1 MKLNFRK
8 TKLTQKQKKNLIRI
22 IITGICFL
30 ILQFLPL
37 SPLWKLIAYI
47 AVYLFISYDILY
59 KTVKGIINL
68 KFLDENFLMSV
79 ATIGAFALAIYEKS
93 NDYNEALAVIFLYQI
108 GEFFQSYA
116 VSKSRK
122 NITELMDLR
131 PDYANVLVDG
141 EIQKTDPFDVAV
153 GSIIVVNPGEKIPL
167 DGEIIEGVS
176 SVDTAAITG
185 ESMPVYVEESSD
197 VYSGC
202 INVSGRIKVR
212 TTKGFEQSTA
222 SKLLKLVTD
231 ASSEK
236 SDHEEFITKFA
247 RVYTPVVCALAL
259 LVAILP
265 PVIKIVLNQG
275 PMWDKW
281 IYRSLVFLV
290 ISCPCALVLSI
301 PLSFFAGMG
310 GASRNGILIK
320 GSNFIEQ
327 LSKISKVIMDKTG
340 TLTEGIFK
348 VVAIHHNTIDEN
360 KILEYAAFAESAS
373 SHPIAKSV
381 KDAYGKEIDI
391 SRVKDIKEI
400 AGKGVSAVVDGN
412 EILVGNR
419 KLMEANNVGYIKCSE
434 IGTVLHVALDKK
446 YLGHILINDAIKPE
460 SKQTIEKLRKLG
472 ISKITMLTGDK
483 KNVAEAVAKELK
495 IDDCRYELLPEN
507 KLEIVKSSLGEGEKV
522 LFVGDGL
529 NDAPA
534 LSACDIGMAMGA
546 MGVDASIE
554 AADVVLMDDN
564 PENIPKSIK
573 MAKNIMKIVN
583 ENIFGVLGVKVL
595 TLVLGALGLIGL
607 KTAIFADVG
616 VMILAVL
623 NSIRTLYI
631 QKTT

>member
-1 MKLNFRK
+1 MKLKFRK
-8 TKLTQKQKKNLIRI
+8 TKLTKKQEKNLIRI
-22 IITGICFL
+22 LITGICFL
-30 ILQFLPL
+30 ILQFLNL
-37 SPLWKLIAYI
+37 SPVWNLIAYLL
-47 AVYLFISYDILY
+47 VYLFISYDILY
-59 KTVKGIINL
+59 KAFKGIINR

-93 NDYNEALAVIFLYQI
+93 NNYNEALAVIFLYQI

-131 PDYANVLVDG
+131 PDFANVLVDG
-141 EIQKTDPFDVAV
+141 KVQKKDPFDVEI
-153 GSIIVVNPGEKIPL
+153 GSIIIVNPGEKIPL

-185 ESMPVYVEESSD
+185 ESMPVYVEESSE

-202 INVSGRIKVR
+202 INVSGMIKVK
-212 TTKGFEQSTA
+212 TTKAFEESTA

-236 SDHEEFITKFA
+236 SEHEEFITKFA
-247 RVYTPVVCALAL
+247 RVYTPVVCSLAL
-259 LVAILP
+259 IIAILP
-265 PVIKIVLNQG
+265 PVIKMILNQS
-275 PMWDKW
+275 PMWDQW

-290 ISCPCALVLSI
+290 IGCPCALVLSI

-320 GSNFIEQ
+320 GSNYIEQ
-327 LSKISKVIMDKTG
+327 LSKITKVIMDKTG
-340 TLTEGIFK
+340 TLTEGVFK
-348 VVAIHHNTIDEN
+348 VVAIHHNKIDEK
-360 KILEYAAFAESAS
+360 KILEYAAYAESAS

-381 KDAYGKEIDI
+381 KDAYSKELDI
-391 SRVKDIKEI
+391 SRVKDITEI
-400 AGKGVSAVVDGN
+400 AGQGVQAFVDGH
-412 EILVGNR
+412 EVLVGNR
-419 KLMEANNVGYIKCSE
+419 KLMETNNLDYIKCSE
-434 IGTVLHVALDKK
+434 VGTVLHVALDKE
-446 YLGHILINDAIKPE
+446 YLGHILINDSVKSG

-483 KNVAEAVAKELK
+483 KNVAESVAKELN
-495 IDDCRYELLPEN
+495 IDDFHSELLPEN
-507 KLEIVKSSLGEGEKV
+507 KLETVKSGLNKGDTV

-534 LSACDIGMAMGA
+534 LSAADIGMAMGA

-573 MAKNIMKIVN
+573 TAKNIMKIVN
-583 ENIFGVLGVKVL
+583 ENIYGVLGVKVL
-595 TLVLGALGLIGL
+595 SLILGALGIIGL
-607 KTAIFADVG
+607 KIAIFADVG

-623 NSIRTLYI
+623 NSMRTLYI
-631 QKTT
+631 KKS

>member
-1 MKLNFRK
+1 MKLKFRK
-8 TKLTQKQKKNLIRI
+8 TKLTKKQEKNIIRI
-22 IITGICFL
+22 LITGICFL
-30 ILQFLPL
+30 ILQFLNL
-37 SPLWKLIAYI
+37 SPVWNLIAYLL
-47 AVYLFISYDILY
+47 VYLFISYDILC
-59 KTVKGIINL
+59 KAFKGIINR

-93 NDYNEALAVIFLYQI
+93 NNYNEALAVIFLYQI

-131 PDYANVLVDG
+131 PDFANVLVDG
-141 EIQKTDPFDVAV
+141 EIQKTDPFDVEI
-153 GSIIVVNPGEKIPL
+153 GSIIIVNPGEKIPL

-185 ESMPVYVEESSD
+185 ESMPVYVEESSE

-202 INVSGRIKVR
+202 INVSGMIKVK
-212 TTKGFEQSTA
+212 TTKAFEESTA

-236 SDHEEFITKFA
+236 SEHEEFITKFA
-247 RVYTPVVCALAL
+247 RVYTPVVCSLAL
-259 LVAILP
+259 IIAILP
-265 PVIKIVLNQG
+265 PVIKMILNQS
-275 PMWDKW
+275 PMWDQW

-290 ISCPCALVLSI
+290 IGCPCALVLSI

-320 GSNFIEQ
+320 GSNYIEQ
-327 LSKISKVIMDKTG
+327 LSKITKVIMDKTG
-340 TLTEGIFK
+340 TLTEGVFK
-348 VVAIHHNTIDEN
+348 VVAIHHNKIDEK
-360 KILEYAAFAESAS
+360 KILEYAAYAESAS

-381 KDAYGKEIDI
+381 KDAYSKELDI
-391 SRVKDIKEI
+391 SRVKDITEI
-400 AGKGVSAVVDGN
+400 AGQGVQAFVDGH
-412 EILVGNR
+412 EVLVGNR
-419 KLMEANNVGYIKCSE
+419 KLMETNNLDYIKCSE
-434 IGTVLHVALDKK
+434 IGTVLHVALDKE
-446 YLGHILINDAIKPE
+446 YLGHILINDAIKPG

-483 KNVAEAVAKELK
+483 KNVAESVAKELN
-495 IDDCRYELLPEN
+495 IDDFHSELLPEN
-507 KLEIVKSSLGEGEKV
+507 KLETVKSGLNKGDTV

-534 LSACDIGMAMGA
+534 LSAADIGMAMGA

-573 MAKNIMKIVN
+573 TAKNIMKIVN
-583 ENIFGVLGVKVL
+583 ENIYGVLGVKVL
-595 TLVLGALGLIGL
+595 SLILGALGIIGL
-607 KTAIFADVG
+607 KIAIFADVG

-623 NSIRTLYI
+623 NSMRTLYI
-631 QKTT
+631 KKS

>member
-1 MKLNFRK
+1 MKLKFRK
-8 TKLTQKQKKNLIRI
+8 TKLTKKQEKNLIRI
-22 IITGICFL
+22 LITGICFL
-30 ILQFLPL
+30 ILQFLNL
-37 SPLWKLIAYI
+37 SPVWNLIAYLL
-47 AVYLFISYDILY
+47 VYLFISYDILY
-59 KTVKGIINL
+59 KAFKGIINR

-93 NDYNEALAVIFLYQI
+93 NNYNEALAVIFLYQI

-131 PDYANVLVDG
+131 PDFANVLVDG
-141 EIQKTDPFDVAV
+141 EIQKTDPFDVEI
-153 GSIIVVNPGEKIPL
+153 GSIIIVNPGEKIPL

-185 ESMPVYVEESSD
+185 ESMPVYVEESSE

-202 INVSGRIKVR
+202 INVSGMIKVK
-212 TTKGFEQSTA
+212 TTKAFEESTA

-236 SDHEEFITKFA
+236 SEHEEFITKFA
-247 RVYTPVVCALAL
+247 RVYTPVVCSLAL
-259 LVAILP
+259 IIAILP
-265 PVIKIVLNQG
+265 PVIKMILNQS
-275 PMWDKW
+275 PMWDQW

-320 GSNFIEQ
+320 GSNYIEQ
-327 LSKISKVIMDKTG
+327 LSKITKVIMDKTG

-348 VVAIHHNTIDEN
+348 VVAIHHNTIDEK
-360 KILEYAAFAESAS
+360 KILEYAAYAESAS

-381 KDAYGKEIDI
+381 KDAYSKELDI
-391 SRVKDIKEI
+391 SRVKDITEI
-400 AGKGVSAVVDGN
+400 AGQGVQAFVDGH
-412 EILVGNR
+412 EVLVGNR
-419 KLMEANNVGYIKCSE
+419 KLMETNNLDYIKCSE
-434 IGTVLHVALDKK
+434 IGTVLHVALDKE
-446 YLGHILINDAIKPE
+446 YLGHILINDSIKPG

-483 KNVAEAVAKELK
+483 KNVAESVAKELN
-495 IDDCRYELLPEN
+495 IDDFHSELLPEN
-507 KLEIVKSSLGEGEKV
+507 KLETVKSGLNKGDTV

-534 LSACDIGMAMGA
+534 LSAADIGMAMGA

-573 MAKNIMKIVN
+573 TAKNIMKIVN
-583 ENIFGVLGVKVL
+583 ENIYGVLGVKVL
-595 TLVLGALGLIGL
+595 SLILGALGIIGL
-607 KTAIFADVG
+607 KIAIFADVG

-623 NSIRTLYI
+623 NSMRTLYI
-631 QKTT
+631 KKS

>member
-1 MKLNFRK
+1 MKLKFRK
-8 TKLTQKQKKNLIRI
+8 TKLTKKQEKNLIRI
-22 IITGICFL
+22 LITGICFL
-30 ILQFLPL
+30 ILQFLNL
-37 SPLWKLIAYI
+37 SPVWNLIAYLL
-47 AVYLFISYDILY
+47 VYLFISYDILY
-59 KTVKGIINL
+59 KAFKGIINR

-93 NDYNEALAVIFLYQI
+93 NNYNEALAVIFLYQI

-131 PDYANVLVDG
+131 PDFANVLVDG
-141 EIQKTDPFDVAV
+141 EIQKTDPFDVEI
-153 GSIIVVNPGEKIPL
+153 GSIIIVNPGEKIPL

-185 ESMPVYVEESSD
+185 ESMPVYVEESSE

-202 INVSGRIKVR
+202 INVSGMIKVK
-212 TTKGFEQSTA
+212 TTKAFEESTA

-236 SDHEEFITKFA
+236 SEHEEFITKFA
-247 RVYTPVVCALAL
+247 RVYTPVVCSLAL
-259 LVAILP
+259 IIAILP
-265 PVIKIVLNQG
+265 PVIKMILNQS
-275 PMWDKW
+275 PMWDQW

-290 ISCPCALVLSI
+290 IGCPCALVLSI

-320 GSNFIEQ
+320 GSNYIEQ
-327 LSKISKVIMDKTG
+327 LSKITKVIMDKTG
-340 TLTEGIFK
+340 TLTEGVFK
-348 VVAIHHNTIDEN
+348 VVAIHHNKIDEK
-360 KILEYAAFAESAS
+360 KILEYAAYAESAS

-381 KDAYGKEIDI
+381 KDAYSKELDI
-391 SRVKDIKEI
+391 SRVKDITEI
-400 AGKGVSAVVDGN
+400 AGQGVQAFVDGH
-412 EILVGNR
+412 EVLVGNR
-419 KLMEANNVGYIKCSE
+419 KLMETNNLDYIKCSE
-434 IGTVLHVALDKK
+434 VGTVLHVALDKE
-446 YLGHILINDAIKPE
+446 YLGHILINDSIKSG

-483 KNVAEAVAKELK
+483 KNVAESVAKELN
-495 IDDCRYELLPEN
+495 IDDFHSELLPEN
-507 KLEIVKSSLGEGEKV
+507 KLETVKSGLNKGDTV

-534 LSACDIGMAMGA
+534 LSAADIGMAMGA

-573 MAKNIMKIVN
+573 TAKNIMKIVN
-583 ENIFGVLGVKVL
+583 ENIYGVLGVKVL
-595 TLVLGALGLIGL
+595 SLILGALGIIGL
-607 KTAIFADVG
+607 KIAIFADVG

-623 NSIRTLYI
+623 NSMRTLYI
-631 QKTT
+631 KKS

>member
-1 MKLNFRK
+1 MKLKFRK
-8 TKLTQKQKKNLIRI
+8 TNLTKKQEKNLIRI
-22 IITGICFL
+22 LITGICFL
-30 ILQFLPL
+30 ILQFLNL
-37 SPLWKLIAYI
+37 SPVWNLIAYLL
-47 AVYLFISYDILY
+47 VYLFISYDILY
-59 KTVKGIINL
+59 KAFKGIINR

-93 NDYNEALAVIFLYQI
+93 NNYNEALAVIFLYQI

-141 EIQKTDPFDVAV
+141 EIQKTDPFDVEI
-153 GSIIVVNPGEKIPL
+153 GSIIIVNPGEKIPL

-185 ESMPVYVEESSD
+185 ESMPVYVEESSE

-202 INVSGRIKVR
+202 INVSGMIKVK
-212 TTKGFEQSTA
+212 TTKAFEESTA

-236 SDHEEFITKFA
+236 SEHEEFITKFA
-247 RVYTPVVCALAL
+247 RVYTPVVCSLAL
-259 LVAILP
+259 IIAILP
-265 PVIKIVLNQG
+265 PVIKMILNQS
-275 PMWDKW
+275 PMWDQW

-320 GSNFIEQ
+320 GSNYIEQ
-327 LSKISKVIMDKTG
+327 LSKITKVIMDKTG
-340 TLTEGIFK
+340 TLTEGVFK
-348 VVAIHHNTIDEN
+348 VVAIHHNTIDEK
-360 KILEYAAFAESAS
+360 KILEYAAYAESAS

-381 KDAYGKEIDI
+381 KDAYSKELDI
-391 SRVKDIKEI
+391 SRVKDITEI
-400 AGKGVSAVVDGN
+400 AGQGVQAFVDGH
-412 EILVGNR
+412 EVLVGNR
-419 KLMEANNVGYIKCSE
+419 KLMETNNLDYIKCSE
-434 IGTVLHVALDKK
+434 IGTVLHVALDKE
-446 YLGHILINDAIKPE
+446 YLGHILINDAIKPG

-483 KNVAEAVAKELK
+483 KNVAESVAKELN
-495 IDDCRYELLPEN
+495 IDDFHSELLPEN
-507 KLEIVKSSLGEGEKV
+507 KLETVKSGLNKGDTV

-534 LSACDIGMAMGA
+534 LSAADIGMAMGA

-573 MAKNIMKIVN
+573 TAKNIMKIVN
-583 ENIFGVLGVKVL
+583 ENIYGVLGVKVL
-595 TLVLGALGLIGL
+595 SLILGALGIIGL
-607 KTAIFADVG
+607 KIAIFADVG

-623 NSIRTLYI
+623 NSMRTLYI
-631 QKTT
+631 KKS